1 MRSISIKGFAVAALV
16 ALGACASLPPAGTAI
31 ETFRPTTMETVDRPF
46 AVALAD
52 FSSGARNCLKVD
64 GGLFSADVPLTWQVP
79 TGSAK
84 EVYHALGSRGMVAM
98 LFKFEPIDAGQ
109 RMRWTILRRPD
120 WGKPEVPGNV
130 QMMRNWTAGR
140 YTKSC
145 LLASKSP
152 EEVAEIERET
162 QRRVRAA
169 GACTPMTPC

>member
-1 MRSISIKGFAVAALV
+1 MRRAALV
-16 ALGACASLPPAGTAI
+16 ALAAAAGCATLPPAGTAI
-31 ETFRPTTMETVDRPF
+31 ETFRPTAMETVDRPF
-46 AVALAD
+46 APALAD

-79 TGSAK
+79 TGGGD
-84 EVYHALGSRGMVAM
+84 VYHALGSRGMVAL
-98 LFKFEPIDAGQ
+98 LFKFEPLDGGQ
-109 RMRWTILRRPD
+109 RVRWSILRRPD

-130 QMMRNWTAGR
+130 QMVRNWLAGR

-145 LLASKSP
+145 LVASKSP
-152 EEVAEIERET
+152 EEVAEIEREQ